1 MISYV
6 ILLTETNWVLA
17 SYGKT
22 LKFWNKLDFGVTK
35 TASLQTEMGGKKN
48 YRLQTKFK
56 NISDTWKRFKVM
68 VEQ

>member
-1 MISYV
+1 
-6 ILLTETNWVLA
+6 
-17 SYGKT
+17 
-22 LKFWNKLDFGVTK
+22 VTK